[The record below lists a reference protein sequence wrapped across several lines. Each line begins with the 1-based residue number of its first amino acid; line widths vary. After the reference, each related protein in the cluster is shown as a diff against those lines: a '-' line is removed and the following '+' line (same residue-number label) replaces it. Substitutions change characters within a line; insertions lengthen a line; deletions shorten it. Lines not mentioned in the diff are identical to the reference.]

1 VTPEM
6 DLAGLLLA
14 SLAWTAALS
23 LAGWAARWGMDG
35 MVKTEQEQERKQD
48 ENV

>member
-1 VTPEM
+1 MTPEI

-14 SLAWTAALS
+14 SLAWTSALS
-23 LAGWAARWGMDG
+23 LAGWAARWGMNG
-35 MVKTEQEQERKQD
+35 IVKGEQEQERKQD